1 MNYYKIEKL
10 DRENVRMLV
19 KICTSEELKELQLSF
34 KPDIVSK
41 LSKMEYRKYKR
52 REIDGYVEEDKKRDF
67 PLY

>member
-19 KICTSEELKELQLSF
+19 KVCTSEELKELQLSF